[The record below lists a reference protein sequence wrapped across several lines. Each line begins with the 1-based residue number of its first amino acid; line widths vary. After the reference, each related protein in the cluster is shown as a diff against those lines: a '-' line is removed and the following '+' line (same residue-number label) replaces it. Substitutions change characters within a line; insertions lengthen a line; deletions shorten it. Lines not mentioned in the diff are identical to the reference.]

1 MFFTGRSPEWVRVPP
16 VLQVT
21 PLAARRFLRRALL
34 LDAPVA
40 DLGTALGHHG
50 YIQID
55 PINVCGR
62 MHDLILRHRVQGYR
76 EGDLMRHLHGEVS
89 PLPAAARTAFEHH
102 LPDTHVLVAFPLDA
116 WPHLLAAMHQRTRTH
131 GAWSGKLT
139 PRERD
144 LAPHILGELAVRGPL
159 SSDDIADDGRRTRR
173 VWGSATLAKST
184 LQKLFFHGH
193 VLIARREKN
202 RRLYHLPERVLT
214 PDILAR
220 PEPSAADT
228 ARWSV
233 LLKLRQRRLV
243 MLKRAELALV
253 ADLAQPVAVEN
264 CPLLHCLNEDV
275 PLLHSVSDD
284 SKFENPNSKIKAP
297 LFLAPLDP
305 LIYDRRVTRQL
316 WGFDYTWEAYTP
328 ASKRVRGHYALPILA
343 GHELVGHVDPKA
355 DRERGKLRIVS
366 RRVRRGHRVA
376 PAVRELARFLGLR

>member
-1 MFFTGRSPEWVRVPP
+1 
-16 VLQVT
+16 LKVT

-34 LDAPVA
+34 LDAPVP
-40 DLGTALGHHG
+40 DIGTALAHFG

-76 EGDLMRHLHGEVS
+76 EGGLMRHLHGEGQ

-116 WPHLLAAMHQRTRTH
+116 WPHLLAAMHGRTRTR
-131 GAWSGKLT
+131 GAWMGKLT

-144 LAPHILGELAVRGPL
+144 LAPHILGELAARGPL
-159 SSDDIADDGRRTRR
+159 SPDDIAIDGRRARR
-173 VWGSATLAKST
+173 VWGTATFAKST

-193 VLIARREKN
+193 VLIACREKN

-214 PDILAR
+214 PAILAR
-220 PEPSAADT
+220 PEPSAAET

-233 LLKLRQRRLV
+233 QLKLRQRRLV
-243 MLKRAELALV
+243 LLKRAELAAV
-253 ADLAQPVAVEN
+253 ADLVQPVAVGSGPTLY
-264 CPLLHCLNEDV
+264 CLLEDV
-275 PLLHSVSDD
+275 PLLVS
-284 SKFENPNSKIKAP
+284 SSEESKIENLKSKIITP
-297 LFLAPLDP
+297 LLLAPLDP
-305 LIYDRRVTRQL
+305 LIYDRRVTRTL
-316 WGFDYTWEAYTP
+316 WDFDYTWEAYTP

-355 DRERGKLRIVS
+355 DRERGRLVVVS
-366 RRVRRGHRVA
+366 RRVRGGHRVA